1 MARVKRGMHHAK
13 RRRNILRKAKGYKW
27 GRKSKIKL
35 AKTAI
40 FKAGKY
46 AYRDRRARK
55 RDFRQL
61 WNLRINAA
69 LRERGLTYSKF
80 IHSLKVAHVALD
92 RKILADF
99 AVHHPKLFEAIV
111 AHAAKK

>member
-1 MARVKRGMHHAK
+1 MSRVKRGIHHAK
-13 RRRNILRKAKGYKW
+13 RRRNILRKAKGYRW
-27 GRKSKIKL
+27 GRKSKLKL
-35 AKTAI
+35 AKTAV

-69 LRERGLTYSKF
+69 LRENDTTYSRF
-80 IHSLKVAHVALD
+80 IHALKQAHIALD

-99 AVHHPKLFEAIV
+99 AVHHPELFKAIV
-111 AHAAKK
+111 MQVTKK

>member
-1 MARVKRGMHHAK
+1 MK
-13 RRRNILRKAKGYKW
+13 RRRNILRRAKGYMW

-35 AKTAI
+35 AKIAV

-55 RDFRQL
+55 RDFRGL
-61 WNLRINAA
+61 WNLKINAA
-69 LRERGLTYSKF
+69 LRERGLTYSRF
-80 IHSLKVAHVALD
+80 IHALKTSKIELD

-99 AVHHPKLFEAIV
+99 AVHHPKLFEAII